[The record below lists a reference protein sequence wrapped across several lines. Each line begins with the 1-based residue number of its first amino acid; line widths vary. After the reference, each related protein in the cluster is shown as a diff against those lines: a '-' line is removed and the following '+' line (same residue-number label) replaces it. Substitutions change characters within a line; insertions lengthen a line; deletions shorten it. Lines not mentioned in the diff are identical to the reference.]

1 MSRRR
6 PEFQTLDLASWPT
19 IAWTELDATAGS
31 RVQRHIDAIERYA
44 KNEPV
49 GSIEAATGVNRR
61 QLYRLLDRALSLHAD
76 GRLYGFRALVAH
88 ARVTE
93 YTRMLP
99 VTLRGERGGAVGAL
113 SLLFERYPRLAAW
126 LVLQIRQRRVTVKQI
141 PSDDGIRIRLHGLRA
156 LHDRFLQECR
166 QLGLTAADYP
176 FNTAGRAI
184 RSLSSRVKAELLRGF
199 GTVAAAAGAS
209 HLKGLPRSDD
219 VPAPAATRPY
229 QVVEFDGHRLDVR
242 LKVVVRDPLG
252 FEHEFEIERVWLL
265 AIIDVCT
272 RVVLGY
278 HLALTREYSRYD
290 VIKTIENALEPRP
303 VRAFTIPGLA
313 CQMQEGFASQRMP
326 ELAYVTWECIRLDNA
341 KANLA
346 GETLSALCEFVGC
359 IVSAGPKHSPDER
372 PYIERFFGTI
382 ASRLSSRLPG
392 YTGSHPRDLRRA
404 LADPEGNLRLYVSI
418 DELDELITYS
428 IANYHGTPH
437 GGLNGATPLEAMEF
451 FVRGR
456 GQLLTWLPEVRRR
469 TLCLMQS
476 ARHCRVRGYLA
487 LGVRPHINLFGVRY
501 TNMVLASSAQLIGQS
516 LRIYINADDL
526 RCVRAFLAD
535 GRELGVLDAQGAWRV
550 MPHNLTLRREIL
562 KARSSGSSGHMSVE
576 NPIDAYVQTKVA
588 AAGRSR
594 RAASDAARTLRL
606 LANAPTAR
614 TPTGPLAPDAFPETP
629 PAEAAE
635 GTVVVADTAPVEPV
649 RPRTLGIGTGQVF

>member
-19 IAWTELDATAGS
+19 IAWTELDGTARS
-31 RVQRHIDAIERYA
+31 RVQRHIDALERYA
-44 KNEPV
+44 KDEPV
-49 GSIEAATGVNRR
+49 RSIEAATGVNRR
-61 QLYRLLDRALSLHAD
+61 QLYRLLDRALSPHAD

-156 LHDRFLQECR
+156 LHERFLHECR

-265 AIIDVCT
+265 VIIDVCT

-278 HLALTREYSRYD
+278 HLALAIRAREKRWTSGGALKILESADCGVSIRLGEKVDTSTVACPSSSKSLLHRISRSSATARAEHYRH
-290 VIKTIENALEPRP
+290 AARP
-303 VRAFTIPGLA
+303 VL
-313 CQMQEGFASQRMP
+313 C
-326 ELAYVTWECIRLDNA
+326 
-341 KANLA
+341 A
-346 GETLSALCEFVGC
+346 G
-359 IVSAGPKHSPDER
+359 
-372 PYIERFFGTI
+372 
-382 ASRLSSRLPG
+382 
-392 YTGSHPRDLRRA
+392 
-404 LADPEGNLRLYVSI
+404 
-418 DELDELITYS
+418 
-428 IANYHGTPH
+428 
-437 GGLNGATPLEAMEF
+437 
-451 FVRGR
+451 
-456 GQLLTWLPEVRRR
+456 
-469 TLCLMQS
+469 
-476 ARHCRVRGYLA
+476 
-487 LGVRPHINLFGVRY
+487 
-501 TNMVLASSAQLIGQS
+501 
-516 LRIYINADDL
+516 
-526 RCVRAFLAD
+526 
-535 GRELGVLDAQGAWRV
+535 
-550 MPHNLTLRREIL
+550 
-562 KARSSGSSGHMSVE
+562 
-576 NPIDAYVQTKVA
+576 
-588 AAGRSR
+588 
-594 RAASDAARTLRL
+594 
-606 LANAPTAR
+606 
-614 TPTGPLAPDAFPETP
+614 
-629 PAEAAE
+629 
-635 GTVVVADTAPVEPV
+635 
-649 RPRTLGIGTGQVF
+649 

>member
-19 IAWTELDATAGS
+19 IAWTELDATGRS

-44 KNEPV
+44 KNEPI
-49 GSIEAATGVNRR
+49 GSIEAATGGDRK

-76 GRLYGFRALVAH
+76 GRLYGFRALVAY
-88 ARVTE
+88 ARVTG

-99 VTLRGERGGAVGAL
+99 VTMCGERSGAVGAL
-113 SLLFERYPRLAAW
+113 SLLFERYPQLAAW
-126 LVLQIRQRRVTVKQI
+126 LVLQIRQRRVTLKQI
-141 PSDDGIRIRLHGLRA
+141 PSNDGIQIRLHGLRA
-156 LHDRFLQECR
+156 LHGRFLQECR

-176 FNTAGRAI
+176 FHTAGRAI
-184 RSLSSRVKAELLRGF
+184 RSLSSRAKAELLRGF
-199 GTVAAAAGAS
+199 GMVAAAAGAS
-209 HLKGLPRSDD
+209 HLKGLPRTDD
-219 VPAPAATRPY
+219 APAPAATRPY
-229 QVVEFDGHRLDVR
+229 QVVEFDDHRLDLP

-265 AIIDVCT
+265 VIIDVCT
-272 RVVLGY
+272 RVVLGH

-313 CQMQEGFASQRMP
+313 CQRQEGFASQRLP
-326 ELAYVTWECIRLDNA
+326 ELAYVSWECIRLDNA

-346 GETLSALCEFVGC
+346 GETLAALCEFVGC
-359 IVSAGPKHSPDER
+359 VVSAGPKHSPDER
-372 PYIERFFGTI
+372 PYVERFFGTI
-382 ASRLSSRLPG
+382 ASRLSSLLPG

-404 LADPEGNLRLYVSI
+404 VADPKGNLRLYVSL

-428 IANYHGTPH
+428 VASYHGTPH

-456 GQLLTWLPEVRRR
+456 GQLLAWLPEVRRR

-501 TNMVLASSAQLIGQS
+501 TNTVLASSAQLIGQS
-516 LRIYINADDL
+516 LRVYINADDL

-535 GRELGVLDAQGAWRV
+535 GSEIGVLDAQGAWRV

-562 KARSSGSSGHMSVE
+562 KARSSRGSGHVPAE
-576 NPIDAYVQTKVA
+576 NPIDAYVRTKVA
-588 AAGRSR
+588 AASRSR

-606 LANAPTAR
+606 LANP
-614 TPTGPLAPDAFPETP
+614 PTGRAPPGPRAPDAFPETP
-629 PAEAAE
+629 PAETAE
-635 GTVVVADTAPVEPV
+635 GTDVVADTAPVEPV
-649 RPRTLGIGTGQVF
+649 RPRALGIGTGQVF